1 MSDYE
6 IRVFRD
12 GRLSLIALTQN
23 ATDAG
28 ALMSLGKIRGAASRI
43 EMWRGLE
50 RVPIPANL
58 PDPQQEPGAVS

>member
-12 GRLSLIALTQN
+12 GRLSLIALTEN

-28 ALMSLGKIRGAASRI
+28 ALLSIGKIRDSASRI

-50 RVPIPANL
+50 KIAVPPTPMELRAA
-58 PDPQQEPGAVS
+58 E

>member
-12 GRLSLIALTQN
+12 GRLSLIALTQS

-28 ALMSLGKIRGAASRI
+28 ALMSLGKIRDAYSRI

-50 RVPIPANL
+50 RVPLPANL
-58 PDPQQEPGAVS
+58 TEPQQEPCAVS

>member
-28 ALMSLGKIRGAASRI
+28 ALISLGKIRDASSRI

-50 RVPIPANL
+50 RVPVPGAL
-58 PDPQQEPGAVS
+58 PEVEQEPRAAS